1 MSTPAPR
8 LSLSQLTLHNP
19 SRMKDAEIIATFAV
33 RQRLLDHILAD
44 IAAEKPRSRAL
55 HHLIIGRRGMG
66 KSTLLARIAAELRT
80 VAYSSRFIPLV
91 FAEEQYSVDRLS
103 KFWLNCL
110 DSLADAH
117 ERTGDK
123 AAAAAIDATICSLP
137 PAPASQEE
145 AAAKASLEAFLKAA
159 ESTAR
164 RPVLLVDNLQLVF
177 ERLPKA
183 QQHVLRELLMRPGC
197 PILIGASPSAL
208 PESQDYGAPF
218 YDQFKVRYL
227 ERLSEDEMR
236 QLMLHLA
243 EVFDRPDVRDRV
255 LAHPRRITVLRQLT
269 GGNPRTTVTLFFLY
283 AEDFAPGV
291 FGDLQN
297 LLDRVTPLYKALF
310 EELSVQQQVI
320 ASAIANRWDP
330 VTARQLSEDTGLP
343 ITGISPQLDRL
354 ERIGFIEKV
363 SLHGQS
369 STGFLITE
377 RFFNVWFLMRLG
389 SRRDRQ
395 AVGYL
400 TRCIESL
407 YDASERERM
416 AMRLQDKQRMNLED
430 HCLVHALQPIVSRAI
445 ANDLRRHA
453 ELDALRLKASEAH
466 KQLEEIIDFDS
477 IASETLQFAELTNK
491 IRLLLPSDAS
501 ISADEFAQQV
511 LGDRHLLTNG
521 GRDHLASLHRK
532 LEKDEVQTVLD
543 VISTNAQ
550 IDDDLYGPEEAN
562 WLRRRLREGLIRSA
576 TDTDDW
582 TQTIKL
588 SPTRTTLTLILE
600 ALPPVLKPHVLPV
613 GWEKANAEFMPKEM
627 DSAFE
632 WFGWAALLSM
642 ALGQPDVAEPAMRK
656 AVQKDPENVGYRYGL
671 AGLLQYRLGRHSEA
685 EQEYREALRHNPDDY
700 FTLDGLG
707 GLLANVLNK
716 LHEAE
721 SLFLRATEVQPTNS
735 SAWKSL
741 AGLYHHKLQQPGK
754 AEAAYRKALECDPED
769 SNVWLGLGWL
779 LAYELKNVGEG
790 EAAFKKAI
798 ELSPNSARA
807 WFSLGL
813 FRRDIEGRLEEA
825 AHCLNKAVELDPSDA
840 LARGAKLFLERDLLG
855 EGVHART
862 LLAEAPEMPAFVTS
876 LHEGLFEAY
885 AANWGNAAQSITKT
899 LIAANEV
906 NSDNTL
912 EDLATA
918 LAVLVHLNYGDELL
932 ALFCQHDLNTRVKP
946 WYEALAAIQAN
957 DRLLLQ
963 NLAPE
968 VRETAEKL
976 YDEIDRR
983 LQMLPEKTRR
993 RPLPTAATKKR
1004 KK

>member
-1 MSTPAPR
+1 MSTPTTK

-33 RQRLLDHILAD
+33 RQRLLDLILAD

-80 VAYSSRFIPLV
+80 DAYSSRFIPLV

-117 ERTGDK
+117 ERNGDK
-123 AAAAAIDATICSLP
+123 AAADAIDATIRSLP
-137 PAPASQEE
+137 PAPASQEA

-159 ESTAR
+159 EITAR

-218 YDQFKVRYL
+218 YDHFKVRYL

-320 ASAIANRWDP
+320 ASAIANRWAP

-363 SLHGQS
+363 SLQGQS
-369 STGFLITE
+369 ATGFLITE
-377 RFFNVWFLMRLG
+377 RFFNVWFLMRNA
-389 SRRDRQ
+389 SRRRRQ
-395 AVGYL
+395 EVEYL
-400 TRCIESL
+400 TRFLEMYLENPERHRLAIEL
-407 YDASERERM
+407 QKRQ
-416 AMRLQDKQRMNLED
+416 RLSDEE
-430 HCLVHALQPIVSRAI
+430 HFITSALLPTLDSYTAG
-445 ANDLRRHA
+445 DLRRHA
-453 ELDALRLKASEAH
+453 ELDALRQKAAAARC
-466 KQLEEIIDFDS
+466 QLEQFIDFSSISEQTLEFSLLRERLIQLVPDDS
-477 IASETLQFAELTNK
+477 IISPEGFA
-491 IRLLLPSDAS
+491 DA
-501 ISADEFAQQV
+501 V
-511 LGDRHLLTNG
+511 LGDRQMFMD
-521 GRDHLASLHRK
+521 GRRSKLAGLQAK
-532 LEKDEVQTVLD
+532 LAIEEVQAVLD
-543 VISTNAQ
+543 SVAKTKNL
-550 IDDDLYGPEEAN
+550 DDAWYGEEASE
-562 WLRRRLREGLIRSA
+562 WLRRRLREGYLHSSVNDDDWLRAIHAATSYNALVLALDTMPLTTRVMRLPDARQKAYTDLAPKDESSASEWFCWGSLLHMFLELPNKAAEAYREAILREPENISFRSA
-576 TDTDDW
+576 
-582 TQTIKL
+582 
-588 SPTRTTLTLILE
+588 
-600 ALPPVLKPHVLPV
+600 
-613 GWEKANAEFMPKEM
+613 
-627 DSAFE
+627 
-632 WFGWAALLSM
+632 
-642 ALGQPDVAEPAMRK
+642 
-656 AVQKDPENVGYRYGL
+656 L
-671 AGLLQYRLGRHSEA
+671 AGLLHHRLERYKEA
-685 EQEYREALRHNPDDY
+685 EKEYREALLRDPNDY
-700 FTLDGLG
+700 DTLNGLG
-707 GLLANVLNK
+707 WLLTDFFK
-716 LHEAE
+716 KHHEAE
-721 SLFLRATEVQPTNS
+721 ELFLRATAVASDTS
-735 SAWKSL
+735 LSWRSL
-741 AGLYHHKLQQPGK
+741 AELYHHKLARPADAGK
-754 AEAAYRKALECDPED
+754 AYLKALDLDPLEPV
-769 SNVWLGLGWL
+769 VWLGYGWL
-779 LAYELKNVGEG
+779 LATELKRQT
-790 EAAFKKAI
+790 EAEQAFHKAI
-798 ELSPNSARA
+798 EINPELASA
-807 WFSLGL
+807 WFSLGVFHRD
-813 FRRDIEGRLEEA
+813 FRGELDDAENCFEKALQLAPTDGLIQSARIFLHRDLYGEGTDAKRLLEEA
-825 AHCLNKAVELDPSDA
+825 SA
-840 LARGAKLFLERDLLG
+840 LSPFVA
-855 EGVHART
+855 T
-862 LLAEAPEMPAFVTS
+862 L
-876 LHEGLFEAY
+876 HQGLFEAY
-885 AANWGNAAQSITKT
+885 AANWGNASRHVSKT
-899 LIAANEV
+899 LNAAAE
-906 NSDNTL
+906 SDTGNTV

-918 LAVLVHLNYGDELL
+918 VAVLLHLNYGEETL
-932 ALFCQHDLNTRVKP
+932 AMLREQNLNIKIKP
-946 WYEALAAIQAN
+946 WYEALHALNAG

-963 NLAPE
+963 NIAPE

-993 RPLPTAATKKR
+993 RPLPDAVTKKR

>member
-1 MSTPAPR
+1 MSTPATK

-33 RQRLLDHILAD
+33 RQRLLDNVLAD

-55 HHLIIGRRGMG
+55 HQLIIGRRGMG

-80 VAYSSRFIPLV
+80 DAYSSRFIPLV

-123 AAAAAIDATICSLP
+123 AAADAIDTTIRSLP
-137 PAPASQEE
+137 PTPASQEE
-145 AAAKASLEAFLKAA
+145 EAAKAALEAFLKAA
-159 ESTAR
+159 ENTGR

-243 EVFDRPDVRDRV
+243 EVFHRPDVRDRV

-320 ASAIANRWDP
+320 ASAIANHWDP

-363 SLHGQS
+363 SLRGQS
-369 STGFLITE
+369 ATGFLITE

-389 SRRDRQ
+389 SRRNRQ
-395 AVGYL
+395 AVEYL
-400 TRCIESL
+400 TRLIETVW
-407 YDASERERM
+407 DEHERARM
-416 AMRLQDKQRMNLED
+416 AQSLLVKEELQSGDWL
-430 HCLVHALQPIVSRAI
+430 LVQALHP
-445 ANDLRRHA
+445 L
-453 ELDALRLKASEAH
+453 LD
-466 KQLEEIIDFDS
+466 
-477 IASETLQFAELTNK
+477 
-491 IRLLLPSDAS
+491 
-501 ISADEFAQQV
+501 SATA
-511 LGDRHLLTNG
+511 
-521 GRDHLASLHRK
+521 
-532 LEKDEVQTVLD
+532 
-543 VISTNAQ
+543 
-550 IDDDLYGPEEAN
+550 DD
-562 WLRRRLREGLIRSA
+562 LRRRLE
-576 TDTDDW
+576 
-582 TQTIKL
+582 
-588 SPTRTTLTLILE
+588 
-600 ALPPVLKPHVLPV
+600 
-613 GWEKANAEFMPKEM
+613 
-627 DSAFE
+627 
-632 WFGWAALLSM
+632 LLSTS
-642 ALGQPDVAEPAMRK
+642 D
-656 AVQKDPENVGYRYGL
+656 
-671 AGLLQYRLGRHSEA
+671 
-685 EQEYREALRHNPDDY
+685 
-700 FTLDGLG
+700 
-707 GLLANVLNK
+707 
-716 LHEAE
+716 
-721 SLFLRATEVQPTNS
+721 
-735 SAWKSL
+735 
-741 AGLYHHKLQQPGK
+741 
-754 AEAAYRKALECDPED
+754 AEARRK
-769 SNVWLGLGWL
+769 
-779 LAYELKNVGEG
+779 
-790 EAAFKKAI
+790 
-798 ELSPNSARA
+798 
-807 WFSLGL
+807 
-813 FRRDIEGRLEEA
+813 LEEA
-825 AHCLNKAVELDPSDA
+825 FDFVGLHPATLAFADMRKTLHDLVPDHAPVTPEEFSSLLLGDRRSLRKGQVQQIASSTTNLTMEQVDAAVKAAEYGRKIDEFLFSEEASIWFAERLASGQIRLLQNAEDWSRAFLQAPKDYATFALMADTLPPEAGRRLMHPALERVFEVLEPARNASSGAWRQWGKTLSENLGLINESQSAYQVAIEIDPTNVEAWIGLGDLSRWHRRDPAAAECAYNEACKHSRHDNKPFIKLGLMLLDLPGRQPDA
-840 LARGAKLFLERDLLG
+840 LKALNRTFIEGEVNADALFGLVILSRDYLGDLTEAKKRFEHLQRTRFG
-855 EGVHART
+855 ET
-862 LLAEAPEMPAFVTS
+862 DS
-876 LHEGLFEAY
+876 YQINKGLIDAY
-885 AANWGNAAQSITKT
+885 DANWGNACDAWSTVIQRHGRQGIPPETMHEW
-899 LIAANEV
+899 LR
-906 NSDNTL
+906 
-912 EDLATA
+912 AT
-918 LAVLVHLNYGDELL
+918 AVLVHLGVGGEFLTFL
-932 ALFCQHDLNTRVKP
+932 KHWEAHQKFRP
-946 WYEALAAIQAN
+946 WYEAIAAIQAG

-963 NLAPE
+963 NIAPE

-993 RPLPTAATKKR
+993 RPLAAAATKKR

>member
-1 MSTPAPR
+1 MSTPAPK

-80 VAYSSRFIPLV
+80 DAYSCRFIPLV

-117 ERTGDK
+117 ERNGDK
-123 AAAAAIDATICSLP
+123 AAADAIDATIRSLP

-145 AAAKASLEAFLKAA
+145 SAAKASLEAFLKAA

-227 ERLSEDEMR
+227 ERLSEEEMR

-243 EVFDRPDVRDRV
+243 QVFDRPDVRDRV
-255 LAHPRRITVLRQLT
+255 LADPRRITVLRQLT

-354 ERIGFIEKV
+354 ERTGFIEKV
-363 SLHGQS
+363 SLQGQS
-369 STGFLITE
+369 ATGFLITE
-377 RFFNVWFLMRLG
+377 RFFNVWFLMRNA
-389 SRRDRQ
+389 SRRRRQ
-395 AVGYL
+395 EVEYL
-400 TRCIESL
+400 TRFLEMYL
-407 YDASERERM
+407 ENPERHRLAMELQERQ
-416 AMRLQDKQRMNLED
+416 RLSDEEHFITRALLPTLDSNTADDLE
-430 HCLVHALQPIVSRAI
+430 RK
-445 ANDLRRHA
+445 A
-453 ELDALRLKASEAH
+453 ELDALAQKAAAARRR
-466 KQLEEIIDFDS
+466 LEEVFDFGL
-477 IASETLQFAELTNK
+477 IHPASWAFDELRKKLTSLVPAEAQ
-491 IRLLLPSDAS
+491 IRPE
-501 ISADEFAQQV
+501 EFANEV
-511 LGDRHLLTNG
+511 LGDRRAMVRGTRHFIATAQEKLTMEQLDVARHSAQFGKAMDEQLYSKDAAQWLCDRLATGQIRALNDAADWSRAFLQAPAEYDYFALMADTVVPETG
-521 GRDHLASLHRK
+521 KRLSTPALEKLYSVLEPSKSASPGAWRQWGDTLMDHLGFVREARTAYQIALELDPKHVDAWLRLGDLSLWH
-532 LEKDEVQTVLD
+532 EKRPEEAEVAYQNACKHAKGDNRPYLRLGLLFLD
-543 VISTNAQ
+543 QPGRQEDAWRAYNRVISTGELNAMALFGLA
-550 IDDDLYGPEEAN
+550 ILVRDHVGDLDAAQRYLEAIQHQNAKFGGSGVVEINLGILSACQSNWGLACTAFNKAFDKQAQGIPPEGMNEWIRASAVLLHLGYGTPF
-562 WLRRRLREGLIRSA
+562 LDFLDTLQSKTRLR
-576 TDTDDW
+576 
-582 TQTIKL
+582 
-588 SPTRTTLTLILE
+588 
-600 ALPPVLKPHVLPV
+600 
-613 GWEKANAEFMPKEM
+613 
-627 DSAFE
+627 
-632 WFGWAALLSM
+632 
-642 ALGQPDVAEPAMRK
+642 
-656 AVQKDPENVGYRYGL
+656 
-671 AGLLQYRLGRHSEA
+671 
-685 EQEYREALRHNPDDY
+685 
-700 FTLDGLG
+700 
-707 GLLANVLNK
+707 
-716 LHEAE
+716 
-721 SLFLRATEVQPTNS
+721 
-735 SAWKSL
+735 
-741 AGLYHHKLQQPGK
+741 
-754 AEAAYRKALECDPED
+754 
-769 SNVWLGLGWL
+769 
-779 LAYELKNVGEG
+779 
-790 EAAFKKAI
+790 
-798 ELSPNSARA
+798 
-807 WFSLGL
+807 
-813 FRRDIEGRLEEA
+813 
-825 AHCLNKAVELDPSDA
+825 
-840 LARGAKLFLERDLLG
+840 
-855 EGVHART
+855 
-862 LLAEAPEMPAFVTS
+862 
-876 LHEGLFEAY
+876 
-885 AANWGNAAQSITKT
+885 
-899 LIAANEV
+899 
-906 NSDNTL
+906 
-912 EDLATA
+912 
-918 LAVLVHLNYGDELL
+918 
-932 ALFCQHDLNTRVKP
+932 P
-946 WYEALAAIQAN
+946 WYEALSALHTG

-993 RPLPTAATKKR
+993 RPLPAAATKKR